1 MITYFL
7 VSVPVADSCGEK
19 LAWFFGIT
27 TPKYQHAIDEYY
39 RLKEEVGPY
48 NEKCLVIYLCQFVV
62 CPGAV
67 LTELYTVAD
76 LEGGPMRP
84 RPPFSLEVYH
94 LILGKLK
101 ISDTNYT

>member
-1 MITYFL
+1 L

-48 NEKCLVIYLCQFVV
+48 NGKC
-62 CPGAV
+62 
-67 LTELYTVAD
+67 
-76 LEGGPMRP
+76 
-84 RPPFSLEVYH
+84 
-94 LILGKLK
+94 
-101 ISDTNYT
+101 